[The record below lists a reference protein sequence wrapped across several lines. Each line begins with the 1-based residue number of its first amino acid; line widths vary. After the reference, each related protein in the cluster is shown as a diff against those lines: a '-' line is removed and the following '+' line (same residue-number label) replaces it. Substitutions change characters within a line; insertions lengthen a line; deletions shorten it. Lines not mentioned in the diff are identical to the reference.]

1 MVDETL
7 GVMREQL
14 GENHPFTLSCEGNKA
29 NCLHDL
35 RRLTDAESLQRET
48 VERFKK
54 SLGNNHPDT
63 YVCEA
68 NLAIVLRA
76 QGRKEEAEVLQD
88 KVIMGLSQVLGSE
101 HPNVGALRNWKLQ
114 NRDLEA
120 QPT

>member
-1 MVDETL
+1 
-7 GVMREQL
+7 MRESL
-14 GENHPFTLSCEGNKA
+14 GDDHPFTLSCEINKA

-35 RRLTDAESLQRET
+35 RRLAEAESLQRET
-48 VERFKK
+48 VERLKK
-54 SLGNNHPDT
+54 SLGDNHPDT

-76 QGRKEEAEVLQD
+76 QGRLDEAEALRSRSSR
-88 KVIMGLSQVLGSE
+88 GCSQALGTD
-101 HPNVGALRNWKLQ
+101 HPNVAALRNWKLQ